1 MTLAEANRERAMTL
15 AQRGTGT
22 LRARDEAVAAHQVAA
37 ANVAL
42 AQARLEKATITAP
55 FPGVVGFRA
64 VSIGAYVTPGT
75 RIVELANIDP
85 IKIDFRVP
93 ELVLSSLRV
102 GQPIRVIVDALPN
115 RTFEGEIYVI
125 DPIVDEN
132 GRAVRLRARIPNPDR
147 RSEEHTSELQSLM
160 RISYAVFCLKKKKNK
175 NQKHKPSTHQQHHHT
190 HLTMNTLYT
199 PHQQP

>member
-1 MTLAEANRERAMTL
+1 MTLPR
-15 AQRGTGT
+15 RGTGP
-22 LRARDEAVAAHQVAA
+22 LRARDEAVAAQQGAA

-85 IKIDFRVP
+85 NKIDFRVT
-93 ELVLSSLRV
+93 ELVLSSLTV

-115 RTFEGEIYVI
+115 QARKRVVAGRGE
-125 DPIVDEN
+125 
-132 GRAVRLRARIPNPDR
+132 
-147 RSEEHTSELQSLM
+147 
-160 RISYAVFCLKKKKNK
+160 
-175 NQKHKPSTHQQHHHT
+175 
-190 HLTMNTLYT
+190 
-199 PHQQP
+199 

>member
-102 GQPIRVIVDALPN
+102 GQPIR
-115 RTFEGEIYVI
+115 
-125 DPIVDEN
+125 
-132 GRAVRLRARIPNPDR
+132 
-147 RSEEHTSELQSLM
+147 SEERRVGKECVRTCRSWG
-160 RISYAVFCLKKKKNK
+160 
-175 NQKHKPSTHQQHHHT
+175 
-190 HLTMNTLYT
+190 
-199 PHQQP
+199 

>member
-1 MTLAEANRERAMTL
+1 MRISDWSSDVCSSDLRAMTL

-93 ELVLSSLRV
+93 ELVLSSLPV
-102 GQPIRVIVDALPN
+102 GPP
-115 RTFEGEIYVI
+115 
-125 DPIVDEN
+125 
-132 GRAVRLRARIPNPDR
+132 LRAHARAPWR
-147 RSEEHTSELQSLM
+147 ERVCKS
-160 RISYAVFCLKKKKNK
+160 V
-175 NQKHKPSTHQQHHHT
+175 
-190 HLTMNTLYT
+190 
-199 PHQQP
+199 